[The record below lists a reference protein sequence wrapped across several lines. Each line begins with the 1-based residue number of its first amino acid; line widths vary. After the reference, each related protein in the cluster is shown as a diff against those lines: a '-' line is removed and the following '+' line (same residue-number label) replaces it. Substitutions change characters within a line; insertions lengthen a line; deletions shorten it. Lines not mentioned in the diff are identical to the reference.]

1 MKMRKISVLA
11 VFIGCFSLFFSM
23 CFPMA
28 VRAESLITIETNK
41 KYEGM
46 KRSFSKG
53 YEPSIEKNTMN
64 LVVPFVTKQELE
76 DDKIVV
82 GVSFEREE
90 NSPFYYKNYQKKV
103 KKSQEG
109 VYLYQCRIQL
119 KEDRM
124 NGQYPI
130 YLYVQAQTQEEIV
143 QQDFTI
149 YVEITDGKVQAHT
162 GTQENP
168 SEGMEPGQSG
178 FPGDL
183 PGQSGTE
190 EVGGEGTVQPDI
202 SSGASSGEE
211 AAHQPRILIDS
222 NSLQG
227 NSLLAGDSILWNL
240 SAKNCSKGQSVENL
254 KVTLLSESKDI
265 SFEKTSW
272 YFQQAGPGKSLD
284 LSQNITVRKKAA
296 PENIS
301 IQYQFD
307 YEDKKGNSYNSTE
320 TVTLL
325 VSQPQQAE
333 LTDLSFPENVYES
346 DRNSFKFQV
355 QNTGLATIY
364 NAKVRLEGKGLFP
377 EKEMFLGNLE
387 AGTSQEGEIQVFV
400 GTLNMDS
407 DGKIIEEGGE
417 KYGDT
422 LGSVIFSYENDQGEL
437 IEQKTELHTVI
448 QKPQTVNLKIKKEPE
463 SVKTNQWWITIIIF
477 VIIGLVLLI
486 IWLYLRMK
494 YYKNL
499 HVLERDKQSE

>member
-1 MKMRKISVLA
+1 MT
-11 VFIGCFSLFFSM
+11 
-23 CFPMA
+23 
-28 VRAESLITIETNK
+28 VRAEGLITIETNK

-46 KRSFSKG
+46 EHSFSKG
-53 YEPSIEKNTMN
+53 YEPSIQKNTMT

-76 DDKIVV
+76 EDKMVV

-109 VYLYQCRIQL
+109 VYLYQCRIKL
-119 KEDRM
+119 KEDRV

-130 YLYVQAQTQEEIV
+130 YLYVQAQTKEEIV

-149 YVEITDGKVQAHT
+149 YVEITDGKVQTHT
-162 GTQENP
+162 GTQEGSWEGREFGQSDQPGDFSGDLSNQP
-168 SEGMEPGQSG
+168 GMEGMPEAEGIHQPDVS
-178 FPGDL
+178 
-183 PGQSGTE
+183 SETSSKE
-190 EVGGEGTVQPDI
+190 EVV
-202 SSGASSGEE
+202 
-211 AAHQPRILIDS
+211 HQPRMMIDN

-227 NSLLAGDSILWNL
+227 NSLLAGNSILWNI
-240 SAKNCSKGQSVENL
+240 SAKNCSNSQSVKNL
-254 KVTLLSESKDI
+254 KVTLLSENKDL

-272 YFQQAGPGKSLD
+272 YFEQTGPGKHLD
-284 LSQNITVRKKAA
+284 LSQNITVGKKAS

-301 IQYQFD
+301 VQFQFD

-320 TVTLL
+320 TITLL

-346 DRNSFKFQV
+346 DRNPLTFQV

-377 EKEMFLGNLE
+377 EKEMFLGTME

-407 DGKIIEEGGE
+407 DGKIIEEGE

-422 LGSVIFSYENDQGEL
+422 LGSVIFSYENDQGET
-437 IEQKTELHTVI
+437 IEQKIELHTEI
-448 QKPQTVNLKIKKEPE
+448 KKPQTVNLKIKKEPE
-463 SVKTNQWWITIIIF
+463 SVKTNQWWVTIMIL
-477 VIIGLVLLI
+477 VMIGLILLI

-499 HVLERDKQSE
+499 HFLEKDKK